1 MRIELPREAER
12 FGANLFHGVQK
23 VYELDSGL
31 SYDIAKSEESVILR
45 IPYEQLYEIEKQMV
59 IIVPVYAER
68 IKLIEG
74 VLFAIPHQCL
84 TIIVSNSPREPVDRF
99 QMEKKA
105 IENFCKFSKKNVIVV
120 HQKDPLFARAFQSAG
135 YPEILTEDGEIR
147 NGKAEGMIVGTA
159 LAKLTGRK
167 YIGFIDADNYFPGS
181 AHEYILEYAAGF
193 ATTQSDYAM
202 VRIVWQSKPKV
213 MQSNLYFA
221 KWGRTSVVTNRF
233 LNLLISHYT
242 GFETEVI
249 KTGNAGEHALTM
261 DLAMLLDYSSGYSI
275 ETCHFINLMEKFG
288 GITKS
293 PFPEVMR
300 QHVDVYQ
307 IESRNPH
314 LHESK
319 GEDHVEDMIYASL
332 QVIYHSH
339 LCPKPIRDEI
349 LDELLHRKIIE
360 KGEIPAKPMYY
371 PALNKLDFKKF
382 LREIEDYPFSNL
394 LSLDSV

>member
-31 SYDIAKSEESVILR
+31 STDIAKSEESVIQR

-59 IIVPVYAER
+59 IVVPVCGER

-84 TIIVSNSPREPVDRF
+84 VIIVSNSPREHVDRF
-99 QMEKKA
+99 LMEKNA

-120 HQKDPLFARAFQSAG
+120 HQKDPVFARAFAEAG
-135 YPEILTEDGEIR
+135 YLHILNKKDKIR
-147 NGKAEGMIVGTA
+147 SGKAEGMM
-159 LAKLTGRK
+159 LATMLARLTGRK
-167 YIGFIDADNYFPGS
+167 YIGFIDADNYFPGA

-193 ATTQSDYAM
+193 ATSFSNYIM

-213 MQSNLYFA
+213 MHSNLYFA
-221 KWGRTSVVTNRF
+221 KWGRTSVVTNHF

-275 ETCHFINLMEKFG
+275 ETRHFTSLMEKFG
-288 GITKS
+288 GIVKG
-293 PFPEVMR
+293 PHPELMK
-300 QHVDVYQ
+300 QHIDVFQ

-319 GEDHVEDMIYASL
+319 GKEHVEDMIYASL
-332 QVIYHSH
+332 QVIYHSP
-339 LCPKPIRDEI
+339 LCPESIRHEI
-349 LDELLHRKIIE
+349 VKELQQKNILKE
-360 KGEIPAKPMYY
+360 DQLPAKPTYY
-371 PALNKLDFKKF
+371 PALEKINLKSF
-382 LREIEDYPFSNL
+382 LAEIQDHPFSNL
-394 LSLDSV
+394 LSID